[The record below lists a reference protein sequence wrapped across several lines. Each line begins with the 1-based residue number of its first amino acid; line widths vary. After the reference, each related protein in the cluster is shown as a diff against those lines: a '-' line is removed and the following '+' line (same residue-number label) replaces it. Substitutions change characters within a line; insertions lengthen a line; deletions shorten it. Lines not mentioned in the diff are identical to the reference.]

1 MPNTVA
7 YLDILSEG
15 EAARGER
22 ISPRVQAEPTAALA
36 FSSVS
41 SSTAARQRRD
51 APGRRNG
58 RLGQARGGE
67 LAGR

>member
-22 ISPRVQAEPTAALA
+22 ISPRVQAEPTAGLA

-51 APGRRNG
+51 APGCGTR
-58 RLGQARGGE
+58 
-67 LAGR
+67 